1 MVWHQRRI
9 YHLIKIENLSYRYSL
24 KSPFILKDLS
34 LEIKKG
40 EFVALIGENGAGKTT
55 LLKQLN
61 GMNKPTSGRVL
72 INGMDTKSHKTSEMA
87 KHIGYL
93 FQNPDHQIFCD
104 CVYDEIAFGLKNQ
117 DQSVSQIE
125 QRVNDIAELLN
136 LTHLLKESPFNLSKG
151 EKQRVALASI
161 LALETEVLVLD
172 EPTTGQDYK
181 ECMEIMEIVRTLNEK
196 GTTVIIVS
204 HDMEVVQDFAKR
216 VIILYDGNILED
228 GSTREIFLNEKSLML
243 AGIMPPQLFQLMIKL
258 KDDFEGADTA
268 EGMVEVMKGRKR
280 L

>member
-1 MVWHQRRI
+1 M
-9 YHLIKIENLSYRYSL
+9 IKIENLTYRYSS
-24 KSPFILKDLS
+24 KSPFILKELN

-61 GMNKPTSGRVL
+61 GMNKPTSGTVL
-72 INGMDTKSHKTSEMA
+72 INGKDTKSSKTSEMA

-104 CVYDEIAFGLKNQ
+104 SVYEEIAFGLKNQ
-117 DQSVSQIE
+117 DKLASQTNE
-125 QRVNDIAELLN
+125 TKQKVNDIAELLN
-136 LTHLLKESPFNLSKG
+136 LTHLLKENPFNLSKG

-161 LALETEVLVLD
+161 LALETEILVLD

-196 GTTVIIVS
+196 GTTVIVVS
-204 HDMEVVQDFAKR
+204 HDMEIVQDFAKR
-216 VIILYDGNILED
+216 VVILYNGNILED
-228 GSTREIFLNEKSLML
+228 GITKEIFLNEKSLML
-243 AGIMPPQLFQLMIKL
+243 AGIKPPQLFQLMIKL
-258 KDDFEGADTA
+258 EDDFEGADTA
-268 EGMVEVMKGRKR
+268 EAMVEVMKGRR
-280 L
+280 QL